1 MQMTALKP
9 IVATVLALFI
19 SACGSSNQPTNKPP
33 LVVDSIPRLAAGPHL
48 GYIVGF
54 DALDSDKSVL
64 AESLLAQATAAGQ
77 DFTRVQFDWQDL
89 EPQPGVYDIAFLMDV
104 LDYASA
110 RQQTVFMTLTT
121 LDTGS
126 LTIPADLMSND
137 ALTPAAGL
145 EMDGPEIRARLHEFL
160 DWLVPELAKYDVWG
174 ISIANESSSN
184 FSNIDQDAATNFLI
198 DGIEYV
204 RSLNPELAVTVTFVG
219 EFFEPDVE
227 RFANELM
234 PHLDFAMFNTYC
246 IDGRTLLVSTP
257 SDWINVVD
265 EQISIAAGKEIVY
278 QELGCPAGF
287 ADLGQAL
294 FPTPVIGATAQL
306 QDEYFLFM
314 IDQILSRNELRGA
327 FVFQL
332 FDWSPELAQLFS
344 DGLLD
349 PGDPT
354 TIVTAERLIEWLMTV
369 GMCRW
374 SDGTCRP
381 AWDTY
386 LNGVV
391 RAASAR

>member
-1 MQMTALKP
+1 MTAIKP
-9 IVATVLALFI
+9 IVATVLALLI
-19 SACGSSNQPTNKPP
+19 SACGSSNQPTKPP
-33 LVVDSIPRLAAGPHL
+33 PPVVDSIPRLAAGPHL

-54 DALDSDKSVL
+54 DALDTNKSIL
-64 AESLLAQATAAGQ
+64 ADSLLAQATAAGQ
-77 DFTRVQFDWQDL
+77 DFARVQLDWQGL

-110 RQQTVFMTLTT
+110 RQQTIFMTLTT

-126 LTIPADLMSND
+126 LTIPADLMSSD

-145 EMDGPEIRARLHEFL
+145 NMDGPEIRARLHAFL

-174 ISIANESSSN
+174 VAIANESSSN
-184 FSNIDQDAATNFLI
+184 FSSIDQDAATNFLI
-198 DGIEYV
+198 DGVEYV
-204 RSLNPELAVTVTFVG
+204 RSLDSELAVTVTFVG

-234 PHLDFAMFNTYC
+234 PELDFAMFNTYC
-246 IDGRTLLVSTP
+246 ISGQTLLVSAP
-257 SDWINVVD
+257 SDWISVVD
-265 EQISIAAGKEIVY
+265 KQIAIAAGKEIVY
-278 QELGCPAGF
+278 QELGCPAGYT
-287 ADLGQAL
+287 DLGQMP

-306 QDEYFLFM
+306 QDEYFRFM
-314 IDQILSRNELRGA
+314 IDQILNRNELRGA

-332 FDWSPELAQLFS
+332 FDWSPELAQLFT

-369 GMCRW
+369 GMCHW
-374 SDGTCRP
+374 SDNTCRL

-386 LNGVV
+386 LDGVV
-391 RAASAR
+391 RMANAR